1 MSVVTFNQQI
11 FTKHLLDTGFPASS
25 DGKEP
30 ACNAGDP
37 GLVLGSGRS
46 SWRREW
52 LPTPAFLGLPGGS
65 DGKES
70 TCNAGDLGS
79 VPGSERSPGGE
90 RGNSLQCSCL
100 ENPMG
105 KRAWWATVH
114 EIAKSQT

>member
-70 TCNAGDLGS
+70 TCNVGR
-79 VPGSERSPGGE
+79 PGFDPWVGKIPCCKESDMTEQL
-90 RGNSLQCSCL
+90 SLL
-100 ENPMG
+100 
-105 KRAWWATVH
+105 H
-114 EIAKSQT
+114 